1 MTGGG
6 SPSIILDAFE
16 EKILSVI
23 GDAAVTGIK
32 SGVDTEEVTVTLE
45 LLPVVSASTLDLAE
59 EREVGKITGFDVED
73 LAVDVGFW
81 FKASTKRKNILD
93 DEKQARCVRLREVF
107 QDPMSEIHLLF
118 YQSTD
123 NIYTFQPAL
132 PGKTLIRFFIK
143 KLLSKFLKPGAFR
156 GVNVDTVDLRD
167 EESQLPDSQLGVGFT
182 TRTTLNR
189 LVEAGDISKDSAK
202 KFHVA
207 ARSFFVK
214 AVEYATAK
222 LPLHDPVLE
231 HSRFVDLRQKMD
243 TSLDD
248 VLYFVHRFNHLLPYN
263 QPREQDQLNDEF
275 LEYQMMEEED
285 IPASGQTRMGST
297 TGWTVYG
304 DTLEV

>member
-1 MTGGG
+1 METLLHV
-6 SPSIILDAFE
+6 STRW
-16 EKILSVI
+16 LS
-23 GDAAVTGIK
+23 
-32 SGVDTEEVTVTLE
+32 LE
-45 LLPVVSASTLDLAE
+45 MVVSRILRLY
-59 EREVGKITGFDVED
+59 
-73 LAVDVGFW
+73 
-81 FKASTKRKNILD
+81 KALRSYFGSIH
-93 DEKQARCVRLREVF
+93 EKQARCVRLREVF

-118 YQSTD
+118 YQSTLIIFTHF
-123 NIYTFQPAL
+123 NLLFQRQDPCVY
-132 PGKTLIRFFIK
+132 
-143 KLLSKFLKPGAFR
+143 LLHEQFLKPGAFR

-231 HSRFVDLRQKMD
+231 HSRFVEFRQKMD

-285 IPASGQTRMGST
+285 IPASIWGEAVIRTNEDGVYHRMDRLWGYLGSLKNRASGILKVPKLSKVALIVLSLPHSNADAERTFSVIGLNKTDTRNR
-297 TGWTVYG
+297 
-304 DTLEV
+304 L